1 MKNVMFVCLLATAL
15 CFAQNGPTQKIDLE
29 GTVKDPSG
37 EPIAKAILF
46 VDSVKTFVRTNKKG
60 KFRTQVPENTRSLA
74 IYAKDHGLYHQMY
87 DGATTVNF
95 EFNASVDHLTER
107 DLAGLGFTMVA
118 PKKGTIDP
126 ARFKEYPDIFQLIR
140 EMFTGVVVN
149 GSTIIVRGK
158 GSFGN
163 DTPLFLVDDN
173 FVPDISFI
181 NPVEVQSIELLKGED
196 TALYGARGANGVFI
210 INLIK

>member
-1 MKNVMFVCLLATAL
+1 M
-15 CFAQNGPTQKIDLE
+15 CFAQNGPIQKAHLE
-29 GTVKDPSG
+29 GVVLDPSG
-37 EPIAKAILF
+37 VPIRKAVLF

-60 KFRTQVPENTRSLA
+60 KFKTKVPENTRSLA
-74 IYAKDHGLYHQMY
+74 IYAKDHGLYTKDY
-87 DGATTVNF
+87 DGSATVNF
-95 EFNASVDHLTER
+95 AFDGSIDHLTEK
-107 DLAGLGFTMVA
+107 DLEGLGFNMVA

-140 EMFTGVVVN
+140 EMFTGITVN
-149 GSTIIVRGK
+149 GSTIVVRGR
-158 GSFGN
+158 GSFGD
-163 DTPLFLVDDN
+163 DTPLFIVDDN

-196 TALYGARGANGVFI
+196 TTLYGARGANGVFI